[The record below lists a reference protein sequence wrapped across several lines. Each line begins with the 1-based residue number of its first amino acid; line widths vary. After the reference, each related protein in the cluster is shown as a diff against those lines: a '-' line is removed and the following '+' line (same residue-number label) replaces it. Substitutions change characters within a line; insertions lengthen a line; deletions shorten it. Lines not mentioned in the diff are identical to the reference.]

1 MVSLLERL
9 SHARVVERLA
19 PATARPIA
27 EGASRT
33 PASEGASRPAEASP
47 LARAV
52 VDADRLLE
60 LGSAATL
67 ARGFLHVRTAWPLRP
82 PTLARTPLAF
92 AERVHERPR
101 ILGGALD
108 RLVLPELEPLAA
120 ALASLAGHDDA
131 SATRRPVF
139 LDGETTGLDGV
150 PFVLGLAHVE
160 KVEKVEHAESEA
172 LIVEQWTLVRL
183 DAERSMLASVFA
195 RLSELAVAPL
205 VTFNGA
211 SFDVPLLRRRA
222 AALGLAATGLD
233 PAHVD
238 LLHAAR
244 RLAADRVDD
253 HRLGTLEREWLVV
266 HRRDDL
272 PSHEIPR
279 VYETWLAKRDDPVAL
294 GRLRAVVLHNQA
306 DLVTL
311 PALAL
316 RLAARLDAPDDLAM
330 ATQAAQLLI
339 RHGRLER
346 ARALLERAL
355 ASEPRMGTVWRE
367 ALACLAELERRAGAH
382 ERAAACWRRILAREP
397 DEPEACS
404 ALAKLLEHRLGALEE
419 ALQVACRSR
428 VPERERIARLERKLG
443 RAEVS
448 REVVHAELPRE
459 LVRAEV
465 SHEVVRAELPRAG
478 GERVQ
483 TREPERPVSIREQ
496 AEPEPGSS
504 PAWQT
509 SVALRFAPW
518 RRDARAS
525 EPAAP
530 PRQAAP
536 APAAARDAGRPVDDD
551 ERPRPTYRLFVGR

>member
-19 PATARPIA
+19 PTPARPIA
-27 EGASRT
+27 SEGPSRT
-33 PASEGASRPAEASP
+33 PASEASP
-47 LARAV
+47 LARSV
-52 VDADRLLE
+52 VGADPLLE

-67 ARGFLHVRTAWPLRP
+67 ARGFLHVRTPWPLRP

-160 KVEKVEHAESEA
+160 KVERGGESEA

-183 DAERSMLASVFA
+183 DAERSMLASVLA
-195 RLSELAVAPL
+195 RLVELGVAPL

-222 AALGLAATGLD
+222 AALGLATTGLD
-233 PAHVD
+233 TTRHEGALGVAPSPVHVD

-253 HRLGTLEREWLVV
+253 HRLGTLEREWLDV
-266 HRRDDL
+266 HRRDDV
-272 PSHEIPR
+272 PGHEIPR

-355 ASEPRMGTVWRE
+355 AAEVRVGTVWRE
-367 ALACLAELERRAGAH
+367 AIACLAELERRAGAH
-382 ERAAACWRRILAREP
+382 ERAAACWRRILAYEP

-404 ALAKLLEHRLGALEE
+404 ALAKLLEHRLGALED

-428 VPERERIARLERKLG
+428 APERERIARLERKLG
-443 RAEVS
+443 RVVETRELE
-448 REVVHAELPRE
+448 REVVRG
-459 LVRAEV
+459 
-465 SHEVVRAELPRAG
+465 EVVRAELPRAG
-478 GERVQ
+478 VEPVQ
-483 TREPERPVSIREQ
+483 TREPERPVSIREL
-496 AEPEPGSS
+496 AEPEPDSS

-518 RRDARAS
+518 RREARAS

-530 PRQAAP
+530 ARQVAAP
-536 APAAARDAGRPVDDD
+536 PAAAPEAAREVDD
-551 ERPRPTYRLFVGR
+551 ERPRTTYRLFVGR